1 MCVSH
6 EECDSQKSPSMCLP
20 GVSVCVDLKLD
31 TVAESCLLFFHLVK
45 DGVIEFS
52 RSSDR
57 REL

>member
-1 MCVSH
+1 MCG
-6 EECDSQKSPSMCLP
+6 MCLP